1 MPTCPLQTSPTALR
15 GTLGS
20 INQLM
25 ICVGILAALL
35 VNVALP
41 ATAWRSMFAL
51 AAAPAAL
58 LGLGGSRV
66 ASQAG
71 GQLVACFLRPPVP

>member
-1 MPTCPLQTSPTALR
+1 VQISPTALR

-41 ATAWRSMFAL
+41 AAQWRLMFGLSAI
-51 AAAPAAL
+51 PAAL
-58 LGLGGSRV
+58 LGVGEL
-66 ASQAG
+66 AG
-71 GQLVACFLRPPVP
+71 LLLADVRA